1 MDQSTWEQCEGRN
14 ELAFVQRNWMSA
26 LGTSLTFISP
36 PPSPSSE
43 GRRHINVT
51 VVGALLASMLIAFV
65 GSLPLPS
72 SPLLCSPPPS
82 HCPPPLLC
90 SPLVWD
96 PQSFS
101 PTIFASLAV
110 RPSVRP
116 KCIHSSSNNCRCHP
130 LTGRTDTRAPH
141 LIPEFR
147 SKGTGAN
154 HLAEEERGRCGD
166 RERRGEERRGGR
178 RLN

>member
-1 MDQSTWEQCEGRN
+1 
-14 ELAFVQRNWMSA
+14 
-26 LGTSLTFISP
+26 
-36 PPSPSSE
+36 
-43 GRRHINVT
+43 
-51 VVGALLASMLIAFV
+51 MLIAFV

-166 RERRGEERRGGR
+166 RERRGEERRGGEEGDLIKGLLSLSLSLSPLLNSAPSLFPSFRSIFVGGR
-178 RLN
+178 RFLLLGMNDSGGGERGFERHMSS